1 MRCARAINGKRL
13 IHCPG
18 KIPERPKSRAPPT
31 YEVMFRAYGY
41 HLSETT
47 ILSCKQRQRGSAAEP
62 QPKNRLQIP
71 NSQTRKS
78 QTPINNIGMPR
89 YTGQN
94 VQRSTNPKLQILNS
108 AARRGFILRPW
119 SLRTLTARKAEAY
132 ENCRLKFSLKSTLLP
147 HSTAKRSKRGAE
159 RFPGSVWLR
168 ISSSDQLSARF

>member
-1 MRCARAINGKRL
+1 MDADFNAK
-13 IHCPG
+13 
-18 KIPERPKSRAPPT
+18 A
-31 YEVMFRAYGY
+31 
-41 HLSETT
+41 
-47 ILSCKQRQRGSAAEP
+47 QRGRATTKELP
-62 QPKNRLQIP
+62 RNPK
-71 NSQTRKS
+71 SQTRKS

-147 HSTAKRSKRGAE
+147 HSTAKSDR
-159 RFPGSVWLR
+159 RFLHFS
-168 ISSSDQLSARF
+168 